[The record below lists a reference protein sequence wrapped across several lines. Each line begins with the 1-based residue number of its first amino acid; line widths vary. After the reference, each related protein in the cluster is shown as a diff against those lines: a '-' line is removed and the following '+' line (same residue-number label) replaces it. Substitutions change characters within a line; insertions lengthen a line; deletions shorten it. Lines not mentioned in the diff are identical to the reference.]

1 MRWTP
6 KPPLRIALL
15 DDHAL
20 IREAL
25 GVRLAA
31 ERDFSLQGVYS
42 SSADLLDALRQEAFD
57 LLVLDY
63 QLSEGELDGLRLIS
77 LISQHYPA
85 MRVVIF
91 SSAERPATVHMSLRA
106 GATGFVGK
114 SQNTDD
120 LLKAIRMAAL
130 GRLYLSPNMAAELE
144 KLPEPQAADA
154 GQAIQTEQNLLNY
167 SELSPKE
174 SEVLRCCLEGLS
186 VNQIALKF
194 SRSKKTISGQKQA
207 AYRKLGIRTDAELFK
222 LQAELNNEAR

>member
-1 MRWTP
+1 MNWSP
-6 KPPLRIALL
+6 KPALRIALL

-25 GVRLAA
+25 SVRLSA
-31 ERDFSLQGVYS
+31 ETDFALHGVYAT
-42 SSADLLDALRQEAFD
+42 SAELLEALRQEELD

-63 QLSEGELDGLRLIS
+63 QLGDGELDGLRLIS
-77 LISQHYPA
+77 LLRQRYPA

-91 SSAERPATVHMSLRA
+91 SSAERPATVHMSIRA
-106 GATGFVGK
+106 GASGFVGK

-120 LLKAIRMAAL
+120 LLKAIRVTAL
-130 GRLYLSPNMAAELE
+130 GRLYLSPTMAAELE
-144 KLPEPQAADA
+144 KLPEPEALEGGDSLSSEP
-154 GQAIQTEQNLLNY
+154 GLLNY

-207 AYRKLGIRTDAELFK
+207 AFRKLGIRTDAELFK
-222 LQAELNNEAR
+222 LQAQLNEAR

>member
-31 ERDFSLQGVYS
+31 ECDFSLQGVYS

-77 LISQHYPA
+77 LIRQHYPA
-85 MRVVIF
+85 MRLVIF

-144 KLPEPQAADA
+144 NLPEPQDA
-154 GQAIQTEQNLLNY
+154 EQAIQTEQSLLNY

-186 VNQIALKF
+186 GNQIALKF
-194 SRSKKTISGQKQA
+194 SRSKKTISAQKQA